1 VTTTGGAAPGL
12 RAAPWPD
19 AQGKE
24 QRDDDDETP
33 RGRGAEMSEREA
45 DDPADDIVS
54 ARGELILYPTEDGH
68 SRVACRFDQG
78 TVWLSQAAMAELY
91 QTSKPNISM
100 HLKAIFAEGE
110 VDEKTVVKHFL
121 TTGLDGKNYQVGHYH
136 LDAVLAVGYRVR
148 SPRGTQF
155 RKWATERLREY
166 LVKGFTMDDERL
178 KNPPGPGVPDHFDEL
193 LERIRDIRA
202 SEQRVYLRV
211 REIFALAA
219 DYQPG
224 TAETNAFFQTM
235 QNKLH
240 FATTGKTAPEII
252 QERADHT
259 RPNMGLSSWKG
270 QGVHKGDVTIA
281 KNYLD
286 EGEINELNRIV
297 VMFLDYAEDQTKR
310 RKQIYMQE
318 WPKKLDAFL
327 AFNERRVLPGPGKW
341 RREDADAHAESEYE
355 RFAARRRE
363 ALEHDAEMD
372 AMNQLEEA
380 ARRLPKKS

>member
-1 VTTTGGAAPGL
+1 
-12 RAAPWPD
+12 
-19 AQGKE
+19 
-24 QRDDDDETP
+24 
-33 RGRGAEMSEREA
+33 MSEREPL
-45 DDPADDIVS
+45 DPADDIVS
-54 ARGELILYPTEDGH
+54 ARGELILYPTEDGRN
-68 SRVACRFDQG
+68 RVECRFDQG
-78 TVWLSQAAMAELY
+78 TLWLSQGAMVELY
-91 QTSKPNISM
+91 QIDKSNVSR
-100 HLKAIFAEGE
+100 HLRAIFAEGE
-110 VDEKTVVKHFL
+110 LEEKAVVAYFA

-136 LDAVLAVGYRVR
+136 LDAVIAVGYRVR

-155 RKWATERLREY
+155 RQWATERLREY

-202 SEQRVYLRV
+202 SERRVYLRV

-224 TAETNAFFQTM
+224 TAETTAFFQTM

-240 FATTGKTAPEII
+240 FAAAGKTAPEII

-259 RPNMGLSSWKG
+259 RPNMGLRTWKG
-270 QGVHKGDVTIA
+270 QGVRKGDVTVA
-281 KNYLD
+281 KNYLNED
-286 EGEINELNRIV
+286 EVTELNRIV
-297 VMFLDYAEDQTKR
+297 VMFLDHAEDQTKR

-327 AFNERRVLPGPGKW
+327 AFNERRVLPGLGK
-341 RREDADAHAESEYE
+341 RKREDADAHAEREYD

-363 ALEHDAEMD
+363 ALEHEAEVEELK
-372 AMNQLEEA
+372 QLEET
-380 ARRLPKKS
+380 ARRLPKRS